1 LENNEMANLYKKP
14 VRVTDPKTGK
24 RVKGKSKKW
33 WGRFR
38 AADGREKRV
47 PLAADKAAAQ
57 AMLHDIVR
65 QVEREMAGIADPF
78 EKHRKRPLKE
88 HIADWKAYLL
98 NKGNTEKHVGEVVF
112 KVKRIADACGWKMM
126 GDLSAGEVIQCLADL
141 RAGGLAIQTSNH
153 HLRAIKQFSRWLVR
167 DRRTNDDPL
176 AHLAMQNPKLD
187 RRHDRRA
194 LLPDEFTRLINAAK
208 AGRPVESIPGADRAM
223 MYVLAAWTGFRK
235 GEIGSLTPDSFCFDA
250 DPPTATVAAAYSK
263 RRREDSQV
271 LHPEL
276 ARQLKEWL
284 AAKGLGP
291 DDLLFPVSGKVPGG
305 TERKTH
311 LMMKK
316 DLERAR
322 SAWIK
327 EAEGDPVEMKRR
339 TESDFL
345 TYVNSDGEY
354 ADFHS
359 NRHLFITSLER
370 AGLSPKMAQ
379 TLARHSDIRLTL
391 GVYTHVGVHDQTAA
405 IGSLPAPP
413 GESVGPAREAAA
425 LSATGTDGLRA
436 ATSDHETDASVVPTM
451 VPRGAENGAKRFAPD
466 TLRIAPNCTD
476 EADDPK
482 ENGDQEIA
490 VTPDKTRRFRTER
503 DRSASRCTGQDGG
516 ESEVHP
522 RGFEPLTFG
531 SVDRCSIQL
540 S

>member
-1 LENNEMANLYKKP
+1 MANLYRKP
-14 VRVTDPKTGK
+14 VTVTDPKTGK
-24 RVKGKSKKW
+24 RAKGKSKKW
-33 WGRFR
+33 WGRYR
-38 AADGREKRV
+38 TADGREKRV

-57 AMLHDIVR
+57 AMLHEIVR
-65 QVEREMAGIADPF
+65 QVEREAAGIADPF

-88 HIADWKAYLL
+88 HIDEWKAYLL

-112 KVKRIADACGWKMM
+112 KVKRIADACGWKMI

-153 HLRAIKQFSRWLVR
+153 HHRAIKQFSRWLLR

-194 LLPDEFTRLINAAK
+194 LLPDEFTRLINATK
-208 AGRPVESIPGADRAM
+208 AGPPVESIPGMDRAM

-235 GEIGSLTPDSFCFDA
+235 GEIGSLTPESFCLDA

-291 DDLLFPVSGKVPGG
+291 DELLFRVSGKVPGG
-305 TERKTH
+305 KERKTH

-322 SAWIK
+322 KTWVE
-327 EAEGDPVEMKRR
+327 EAKDDAEEMKRR
-339 TESDFL
+339 EETDFL
-345 TYVNSDGEY
+345 KYEDSDGKY

-413 GESVGPAREAAA
+413 GESVGPANEAATLA
-425 LSATGTDGLRA
+425 ATGTDGPQRP
-436 ATSDHETDASVVPTM
+436 TPGDETTPREVPTM
-451 VPRGAENGAKRFAPD
+451 VPSGAENGAERVAPD
-466 TLRIAPNCTD
+466 TLRIAPTCTEGAD
-476 EADDPK
+476 EQTKND
-482 ENGDQEIA
+482 DQEIA

-516 ESEVHP
+516 KNEVHP

>member
-1 LENNEMANLYKKP
+1 MASLYKKP
-14 VRVTDPKTGK
+14 IKMTDPKTGK
-24 RVKGKSKKW
+24 RVSGKSKKW
-33 WGRFR
+33 WGRYR
-38 AADGREKRV
+38 AVDGSEKRV
-47 PLAADKAAAQ
+47 PLATDKTAAQ
-57 AMLHDIVR
+57 AMLNEIIR
-65 QVEREMAGIADPF
+65 QVEREKAGIVDPF

-88 HIADWKAYLL
+88 HIDDWKAYLL

-112 KVKRIADACGWKMM
+112 KVNRIVEACGWKKM
-126 GDLSAGEVIQCLADL
+126 GDLSAGEVVQCLADL

-194 LLPDEFTRLINAAK
+194 LLPEEFTRLINAAK
-208 AGRPVESIPGADRAM
+208 DGPTVESIPGQDRAM

-235 GEIGSLTPDSFCFDA
+235 GEIGSLTRCSFSLDA
-250 DPPTATVAAAYSK
+250 DPPTATVEAAYSK
-263 RRREDSQV
+263 RRREDSQI
-271 LHPEL
+271 LHPEV
-276 ARQLKEWL
+276 ARLLKEWL
-284 AAKGLGP
+284 EAKGAGP
-291 DDLLFPVSGKVPGG
+291 AELLFPVSGKVPGG

-311 LMMKK
+311 KMMKK

-322 SAWIK
+322 KAWIK
-327 EAEGDPVEMKRR
+327 EAEKDITETKRR
-339 TESDFL
+339 ETSDFL
-345 TYVNSDGEY
+345 TYENSDREF

-405 IGSLPAPP
+405 IGLLPAPP
-413 GESVGPAREAAA
+413 GESVGPANQAAA
-425 LSATGTDGLRA
+425 LAATGTDGPQVP
-436 ATSDHETDASVVPTM
+436 TSEGENTPRVVPTM
-451 VPRGAENGAKRFAPD
+451 VPRGAEIGAERPAST
-466 TLRIAPNCTD
+466 TLRIASNCTD
-476 EADDPK
+476 DADERN
-482 ENGDQEIA
+482 ENGDPGIA
-490 VTPDKTRRFRTER
+490 VNSNAVRRFRTEQ
-503 DRSASRCTGQDGG
+503 DRSASTCTDQVSGKK
-516 ESEVHP
+516 EVHP
-522 RGFEPLTFG
+522 AGFEPATFG

>member
-1 LENNEMANLYKKP
+1 MASLYKKP
-14 VRVTDPKTGK
+14 VTVTDPKTGK

-33 WGRFR
+33 WGRYR
-38 AADGREKRV
+38 TADGREKRV
-47 PLAADKAAAQ
+47 PLAADKTAAQ
-57 AMLHDIVR
+57 AMLHELVR
-65 QVEREMAGIADPF
+65 QVEREAAGIADPF
-78 EKHRKRPLKE
+78 EKHRKRPLKD
-88 HIADWKAYLL
+88 HIEDWKAYLL

-112 KVKRIADACGWKMM
+112 KVKRIADACGWKMI
-126 GDLSAGEVIQCLADL
+126 GDLAAGEVIQCLADL

-208 AGRPVESIPGADRAM
+208 AGPPVESIAGTDRAM

-235 GEIGSLTPDSFCFDA
+235 GEIGSLTEDSFRLDA

-271 LHPEL
+271 LHPEV
-276 ARQLKEWL
+276 ARQLKVWL
-284 AAKGLGP
+284 ATKAARP
-291 DDLLFPVSGKVPGG
+291 DELLFPVSGKVPGG

-322 SAWIK
+322 EVWIEEAK
-327 EAEGDPVEMKRR
+327 EDPAETKRR
-339 TESDFL
+339 DESDFL
-345 TYVNSDGEY
+345 KYENCDGEY

-413 GESVGPAREAAA
+413 GESVGPANEAAA
-425 LSATGTDGLRA
+425 LAATGTDGPQHPA
-436 ATSDHETDASVVPTM
+436 SCDETTPREVPTM
-451 VPRGAENGAKRFAPD
+451 VPRGAENGAERLASAA
-466 TLRIAPNCTD
+466 LRIAPDCTEDAD
-476 EADDPK
+476 ERN
-482 ENGDQEIA
+482 ENGDPKIA
-490 VTPDKTRRFRTER
+490 VNPNVARTFRTER
-503 DRSASRCTGQDGG
+503 GRSASRRTSQDGG
-516 ESEVHP
+516 KSEVHP
-522 RGFEPLTFG
+522 TGFEPVTFG

>member
-1 LENNEMANLYKKP
+1 MASLYKKP
-14 VRVTDPKTGK
+14 ITKTDPKSGL
-24 RVKGKSKKW
+24 RVKAKSKKW
-33 WGRFR
+33 WGRYR
-38 AADGREKRV
+38 CADGSEKRV
-47 PLAADKAAAQ
+47 PLATDKAAAQ
-57 AMLHDIVR
+57 AMLNDLVR
-65 QVEREMAGIADPF
+65 QVEREVAGIADPF
-78 EKHRKRPLKE
+78 EKHRKRPLSE
-88 HIADWKAYLL
+88 HIDEWKKYLL

-112 KVKRIADACGWKMM
+112 KVKRIADASGWKML
-126 GDLSAGEVIQCLADL
+126 GDLAAGEVIQCLADL

-194 LLPDEFTRLINAAK
+194 LLPEEFTRLINAAK
-208 AGRPVESIPGADRAM
+208 VGPPVESIAGTDRAM

-235 GEIGSLTPDSFCFDA
+235 GEIGSLTEDSFHLDA

-263 RRREDSQV
+263 RRREDSQI
-271 LHPEL
+271 LHPEV

-284 AAKGLGP
+284 ATKAAGP
-291 DDLLFPVSGKVPGG
+291 DELLFPVSGKVPGG
-305 TERKTH
+305 KERKTH

-322 SAWIK
+322 NVWIE
-327 EAEGDPVEMKRR
+327 EAKDDPAEMKRR
-339 TESDFL
+339 QETDFL
-345 TYVNSDGEY
+345 KYENSDGEY

-391 GVYTHVGVHDQTAA
+391 GVYTHVGIHDQTAA
-405 IGSLPAPP
+405 IGSLPGPP
-413 GESVGPAREAAA
+413 GESVGPGNEAAA
-425 LSATGTDGLRA
+425 LAATGTDGPQ
-436 ATSDHETDASVVPTM
+436 HPASVDETTPREVPVL
-451 VPRGAENGAKRFAPD
+451 VPSGAENGAKRLAPD
-466 TLRIAPNCTD
+466 ALRIAPNCTEEDD
-476 EADDPK
+476 ERN
-482 ENGDQEIA
+482 ENGDPKIA
-490 VTPDKTRRFRTER
+490 VNPNVARTFRTER
-503 DRSASRCTGQDGG
+503 GQSASRCTGQPGG
-516 ESEVHP
+516 KKKVHP

>member
-1 LENNEMANLYKKP
+1 MA
-14 VRVTDPKTGK
+14 
-24 RVKGKSKKW
+24 W
-33 WGRFR
+33 
-38 AADGREKRV
+38 AAV
-47 PLAADKAAAQ
+47 LSA
-57 AMLHDIVR
+57 
-65 QVEREMAGIADPF
+65 
-78 EKHRKRPLKE
+78 EKHRKRPLKD

-98 NKGNTEKHVGEVVF
+98 NKGNTEKHVGEVEF
-112 KVKRIADACGWKMM
+112 KVKRIADACGWKMI
-126 GDLSAGEVIQCLADL
+126 GDLSAGAVIQCLADL
-141 RAGGLAIQTSNH
+141 RSGGMAIQTSNH

-176 AHLAMQNPKLD
+176 AHLAMLNPKLD

-194 LLPDEFTRLINAAK
+194 LLPEEFTRLINAAK
-208 AGRPVESIPGADRAM
+208 VGPPVESIPGADRAM

-235 GEIGSLTPDSFCFDA
+235 GEIGSLTKNSFRLDA

-263 RRREDSQV
+263 RRREDSQI
-271 LHPEL
+271 LHPEV
-276 ARQLKEWL
+276 ARQLREWL
-284 AAKGLGP
+284 ASKATGP
-291 DDLLFPVSGKVPGG
+291 DELLFPVSGKVPGG

-316 DLERAR
+316 DLARAR
-322 SAWIK
+322 DAWIK
-327 EAEGDPVEMKRR
+327 EAKGDPAEIKRR
-339 TESDFL
+339 EETDFL
-345 TYVNSDGEY
+345 KYENSAGEY

-413 GESVGPAREAAA
+413 GESVGPANEAAA
-425 LSATGTDGLRA
+425 LAATGTDGPQHPA
-436 ATSDHETDASVVPTM
+436 SSDKTAPREVPTM
-451 VPRGAENGAKRFAPD
+451 VPRGAENGADRLASPV
-466 TLRIAPNCTD
+466 LRIAPTCTE
-476 EADDPK
+476 EAGERN
-482 ENGDQEIA
+482 ENGDPKIA
-490 VTPDKTRRFRTER
+490 VNPNVARTFRTER
-503 DRSASRCTGQDGG
+503 GRSASRCIGPAGG
-516 ESEVHP
+516 KKEVHP